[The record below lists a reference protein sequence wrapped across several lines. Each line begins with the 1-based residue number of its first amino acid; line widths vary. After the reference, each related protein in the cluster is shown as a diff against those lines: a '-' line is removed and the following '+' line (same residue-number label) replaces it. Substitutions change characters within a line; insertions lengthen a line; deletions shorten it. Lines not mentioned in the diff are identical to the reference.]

1 MAKKKDY
8 LTTAPRKGQMTVN
21 NGAIYPNQKYV
32 AGNSV
37 DEDKYLEEA
46 NTLLAADEI
55 GQQNE
60 NL

>member
-1 MAKKKDY
+1 MVKKKDY
-8 LTTAPRKGQMTVN
+8 LATAPRKEQMTVN

-37 DEDKYLEEA
+37 DEHKYLGEA
-46 NTLLAADEI
+46 NSLLAADEL